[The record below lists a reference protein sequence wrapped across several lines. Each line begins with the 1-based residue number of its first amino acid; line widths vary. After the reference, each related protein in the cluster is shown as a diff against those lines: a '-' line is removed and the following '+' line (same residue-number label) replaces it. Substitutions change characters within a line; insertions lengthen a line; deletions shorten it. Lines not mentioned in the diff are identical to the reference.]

1 MIEKVRPKL
10 PCAYQLQDVGD
21 THAVQMKEFHA
32 EQSYISPN
40 NFVYVRRKGMLEC
53 KEEKN

>member
-21 THAVQMKEFHA
+21 T
-32 EQSYISPN
+32 I
-40 NFVYVRRKGMLEC
+40 NFTCSANEGVPRGTELHLTK
-53 KEEKN
+53 